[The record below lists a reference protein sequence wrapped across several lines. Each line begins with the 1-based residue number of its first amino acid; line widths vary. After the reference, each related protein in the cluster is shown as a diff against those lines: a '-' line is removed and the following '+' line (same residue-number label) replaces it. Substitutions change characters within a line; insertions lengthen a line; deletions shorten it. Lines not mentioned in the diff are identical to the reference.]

1 VDGSTVDEGAA
12 HFAVRV
18 CKSDFVVTELLE
30 LIYVELLLSE
40 FVREFTK
47 K

>member
-1 VDGSTVDEGAA
+1 MK
-12 HFAVRV
+12 VRLILQCVFVCV